1 MTTKLTEEQRE
12 ALKACAGQPV
22 RVADENTSEV
32 FYLLNEDAFA
42 HLRSLQ
48 ADCDEECKDKLRELI
63 TEGIRSPELSAE
75 KVFSDLRAEVN
86 RLTGNQP

>member
-1 MTTKLTEEQRE
+1 MTTKLTDEQRE

-32 FYLLNEDAFA
+32 FYLLNEEAFT

-48 ADCDEECKDKLRELI
+48 AECDKEFKEKLRGLI
-63 TEGIRSPELSAE
+63 TDGIGSPELSAE
-75 KVFSDLRAEVN
+75 NVFSDLRAEVR
-86 RLTGNQP
+86 RLAGDQA

>member
-1 MTTKLTEEQRE
+1 MTTKLTTEQRE

-22 RVADENTSEV
+22 RVADENSSEV

-48 ADCDEECKDKLRELI
+48 ADCDEEYKAKLRELI
-63 TEGIRSPELSAE
+63 EEGARSPDVSAE
-75 KVFSDLRAEVN
+75 KVFSDLRAEAH
-86 RLTGNQP
+86 RLTGDQA